1 MKKII
6 LNIRKIMEEKNLSA
20 RDIEPYMPISDT
32 SIYRIFTGKK
42 VPDIKEL
49 LYFSE
54 VLEVPIESLY
64 EIEIIEET
72 GESEGK

>member
-64 EIEIIEET
+64 KIEIIEET

>member
-1 MKKII
+1 
-6 LNIRKIMEEKNLSA
+6 MEEKNLSA